1 MTELNKDYIILA
13 GGCFW
18 GMEQLFQKF
27 EGVIDTDVGYTGG
40 KLVNPT
46 YNDVKTG
53 ETNHAEAIKIVFD
66 LNVTNLEKVLHYFF
80 KVHDPTTVNRQGN
93 DIGTQYRSAIF
104 IRNDEQRKAS
114 QKVIAE
120 VEELGRFNGDVKTSI
135 EDEREFY
142 LAEDFHQDYLLKNPM
157 GYTCHFV
164 RK

>member
-1 MTELNKDYIILA
+1 MSDLNTDYIILA

-40 KLVNPT
+40 QLVNPT
-46 YNDVKTG
+46 YNDVKSG
-53 ETNHAEAIKIVFD
+53 MTNHAEALKLTFD
-66 LNVTNLEKVLHYFF
+66 KDRTDLGKLLHFFF
-80 KVHDPTTVNRQGN
+80 KIHDPTTVNRQGN

-104 IRNDEQRKAS
+104 VRNEEQKEIAS
-114 QKVIAE
+114 KVISE
-120 VEELGRFNGDVKTSI
+120 VEKLDRFNGPVVTNL

-142 LAEDFHQDYLLKNPM
+142 LAEDFHQDYLLHNPT
-157 GYTCHFV
+157 GYTCHFI

>member
-1 MTELNKDYIILA
+1 MSDANRDYVILA

-46 YNDVKTG
+46 YKDVKTG
-53 ETNHAEAIKIVFD
+53 ETDHAEAIKITFD
-66 LNVTNLEKVLHYFF
+66 TDRTNLKNILHFFF

-93 DIGTQYRSAIF
+93 DVGTQYRSAIF
-104 IRNDEQRKAS
+104 IRNNEQRITS
-114 QKVIAE
+114 EEVIKE
-120 VEELGRFNGDVKTSI
+120 VEEMERFKGSVQTNL